1 MDVDLSTD
9 LDALLPLVAPLV
21 SGHSDVAIGTR
32 LASTAQVSRGPRR
45 EAVSRA
51 YNLIL
56 RAALHAGFSDAQCGF
71 KAVRTDVAK
80 ALLPMVQDQGWFFD
94 TELLVLAEHNGMRI
108 HEVPVDWVGR
118 SRTPGCTIAS
128 TARDDLRGVWRLMR
142 SFARGEG
149 VLPAPL
155 HRRAAGGQAP
165 DAGAARP
172 LRVDR
177 RGVSTVVF
185 AALFLLL
192 HGAVGPV
199 AADVIALGVCTVV
212 NTAANRRLTFNLRG
226 RTRRVRHQLR
236 GLVAALLPLALN
248 LIALGIAA
256 AFGITEAVPLV
267 LVLTVA
273 NAVASLAKFVLL
285 QHWVFVARPT
295 AVSLRIA
302 PRRRSLTAAADHR
315 SWIMF
320 GFVQPTLVR
329 PFAALAACWPE
340 RSRLFGFATY
350 SVYARRQTSGSTRA
364 AVPPPLPDALADD
377 GTQVRAAGRSRPAAG
392 GERPQRP
399 GPFDTY
405 AVLLDADG
413 TVVPRAPAR
422 SPPPSPT
429 CRPRSGPASTTST
442 SARPTAPATGGRSPR
457 PSPTARS
464 CSSPSRRP
472 TRRAPST
479 G

>member
-1 MDVDLSTD
+1 MRARMIKGMAAARLSVNSMSSPDVTPTTPPVPDRRFGAPADASRSLVFDPEGMTGEVVVDVVIPCYNEQAVLPASINRLHEYLTATFPFTWRITIADNASTDATWAVACQLAQDLPCVRALHLDVKGRGRALRVAWSGSEAAVVAYMDVDLSTD

-71 KAVRTDVAK
+71 KAARTDVAK
-80 ALLPMVQDQGWFFD
+80 ALLPLVQDQGWFFD

-108 HEVPVDWVGR
+108 HEVPVDWVDDPD
-118 SRTPGCTIAS
+118 SRVKIAS

-142 SFARGEG
+142 GFARGEG

-155 HRRAAGGQAP
+155 HGSPTVAKRPTLEQLVRFVSI
-165 DAGAARP
+165 GA
-172 LRVDR
+172 
-177 RGVSTVVF
+177 VSTVVF
-185 AALFLLL
+185 AVLFLLL
-192 HGAVGPV
+192 HGHVGPV
-199 AADVIALGVCTVV
+199 VADVIALGACTVV

-285 QHWVFVARPT
+285 QHWVFGA
-295 AVSLRIA
+295 
-302 PRRRSLTAAADHR
+302 RRR
-315 SWIMF
+315 
-320 GFVQPTLVR
+320 
-329 PFAALAACWPE
+329 
-340 RSRLFGFATY
+340 
-350 SVYARRQTSGSTRA
+350 
-364 AVPPPLPDALADD
+364 
-377 GTQVRAAGRSRPAAG
+377 
-392 GERPQRP
+392 
-399 GPFDTY
+399 
-405 AVLLDADG
+405 
-413 TVVPRAPAR
+413 
-422 SPPPSPT
+422 
-429 CRPRSGPASTTST
+429 
-442 SARPTAPATGGRSPR
+442 
-457 PSPTARS
+457 
-464 CSSPSRRP
+464 
-472 TRRAPST
+472 
-479 G
+479 